1 MFKKLMSN
9 VNEQLGSLS
18 GPYRK
23 KVREKAIQNAKSRIV
38 LSEKNIQD
46 LSEDELEILVK
57 EEEDKIYDNIKTKG
71 LYAALALLGINII

>member
-38 LSEKNIQD
+38 LSEKDIQ
-46 LSEDELEILVK
+46 
-57 EEEDKIYDNIKTKG
+57 KI
-71 LYAALALLGINII
+71 